1 MQHAARMNALAGSI
15 DAPLLVTDLSNIRYL
30 TGFAG
35 SSAYL
40 LARPGG
46 GGAFLTDGRYGE
58 SAEPLVSALGGFELI
73 VNSGPLWAAM
83 KGMLEGIKDLGVEQ
97 SGVTWEFVRT
107 LQENTGIDPT
117 PTSGRVEALR
127 RVKDADEIAAL
138 TAAAHA
144 GDLAFA
150 DLSRLIGEAPN
161 EQDLGWALTSEM
173 RRHGGDPADW
183 DPIVAIGPGASI
195 PHYHS
200 GDIPISEGMLLM
212 DYGCIVDGYHSDM
225 SRTVWLGDEPD
236 PELSRVYR
244 AVAESQQ
251 AGIDAIAP
259 GVSCGAV
266 DEAVR
271 EVLRGYG
278 YEEQFLHSTGH
289 GVGLQIHEEPWVR
302 RGNEDL
308 LQVGNVVTVEPGV
321 YLAGIGGVRIEDMV
335 HVTEE
340 GPVMLTESSREMMPS

>member
-1 MQHAARMNALAGSI
+1 MQHAARMSALAGRI

-35 SSAYL
+35 SSAHV

-58 SAEPLVSALGGFELI
+58 SAEPLVGALDGFELI
-73 VNSGPLWAAM
+73 VTSGSLWDALSSSLS
-83 KGMLEGIKDLGVEQ
+83 GLDHLGVEQ

-107 LQENTGIDPT
+107 LTEKTGIDPT
-117 PTSGRVEALR
+117 PTTGKVEALR

-144 GDLAFA
+144 GDRAFSA
-150 DLSRLIGEAPN
+150 LDRLIAEAPT

-173 RRHGGDPADW
+173 RRQSGDPADW
-183 DPIVAIGPGASI
+183 DPIVAFGPGASI

-200 GDIPISEGMLLM
+200 GDVPISEGILLL
-212 DYGCIVDGYHSDM
+212 DYGCTVDGYHSDM
-225 SRTVWLGDEPD
+225 SRTVWLGSEPD

-251 AGIDAIAP
+251 AGIDAVAP
-259 GVSCGAV
+259 GVSCGAI
-266 DEAVR
+266 DDAVR

-278 YEEQFLHSTGH
+278 YEDQFLHSTGH
-289 GVGLQIHEEPWVR
+289 GVGLQIHEDPWVR
-302 RGNEDL
+302 RGNNDL
-308 LQVGNVVTVEPGV
+308 LQVGNVITVEPGV

-335 HVTEE
+335 LVTEE
-340 GPVMLTESSREMMPS
+340 GPAMLTESSREMMPA

>member
-1 MQHAARMNALAGSI
+1 MQHAARMRALGGSI
-15 DAPLLVTDLSNIRYL
+15 EAPLLVTQLPNIRYL

-40 LARPGG
+40 LALPGG
-46 GGAFLTDGRYGE
+46 GGVFLTDGRYGE
-58 SAEPLVSALGGFELI
+58 SAEPLIAALDDVELI
-73 VNSGPLWAAM
+73 VTTGPLWDSL
-83 KGMLEGIKDLGVEQ
+83 GPVLSGRDGLRLE
-97 SGVTWEFVRT
+97 SAGVTWDFVRT
-107 LQENTGIDPT
+107 LADKTGIDPAPST
-117 PTSGRVEALR
+117 GVVEALR
-127 RVKDADEIAAL
+127 RVKDDGEVAAL

-144 GDLAFA
+144 GDLAFSA
-150 DLSRLIGEAPN
+150 LPGLLEGAPTEA
-161 EQDLGWALTSEM
+161 DLGWALTSEM

-200 GDIPISEGMLLM
+200 ADVPMGRGMLLL

-225 SRTVWLGDEPD
+225 SRTVWLGPD
-236 PELSRVYR
+236 PDEELSRVYR

-259 GVSCGAV
+259 GVACGAV

-278 YEEQFLHSTGH
+278 YEDRFLHSTGH
-289 GVGLQIHEEPWVR
+289 GVGLEIHEEPWVR
-302 RGNEDL
+302 RGNDDL

-321 YLAGIGGVRIEDMV
+321 YLSGVGGVRIEDMV
-335 HVTEE
+335 LVTAD
-340 GPVMLTESSREMMPS
+340 GPVVLTESSREMMPA